1 MPWPYTLYGSL
12 RSPVESFIS
21 IRSHHLQQTTQASR
35 KVSRYD
41 LFAAPCFAS
50 LRFKR
55 VWEVQLGWSSS
66 SQRLA
71 PKQKERVY
79 QKNQPKVLSHFS
91 PIPYPRL
98 QIGAFHILDF
108 TKLQMILNSSGP
120 FTGYRGVRLSH
131 MEAEDA
137 QKESATEAERNG
149 HDRLKVWCDLNN
161 KRANKR
167 GA

>member
-1 MPWPYTLYGSL
+1 MPWPYTVYVSL

-41 LFAAPCFAS
+41 LFAAPFCIFAIQAS
-50 LRFKR
+50 LGSATGLILKFPTACSQTERTCLSK
-55 VWEVQLGWSSS
+55 ESTKSSS
-66 SQRLA
+66 PSFTHQ
-71 PKQKERVY
+71 
-79 QKNQPKVLSHFS
+79 
-91 PIPYPRL
+91 PIPYSRL

-137 QKESATEAERNG
+137 QKESATEAERHR
-149 HDRLKVWCDLNN
+149 HDRLKV
-161 KRANKR
+161 
-167 GA
+167 